1 MSETKT
7 GLSSNT
13 KRWSAL
19 SRFLLFFTVQAIVL
33 LLVVALSYQGLTRLR
48 LGQEQ
53 IGGALPK
60 ATVVAEVLHYS
71 DVLRVIHVTLIGAGR
86 NAGYVDERL
95 KRLEEIEQLLEKSLA
110 DMEKVEWTPAEQ
122 KKIALVT
129 AGMRRYASEF
139 APLLDRARTATPDQL
154 PELIQANTVYRRD
167 AYNLLLEML
176 PQLRAEAEGIVR
188 ANTSS
193 FRRAQVSILGGLLLA
208 IVVAMIVFRMVF
220 THNRQTR
227 RQAEELNRA
236 MRAVSDGDLSTTCV
250 VVTDDELGKVA
261 ENLNQIFALL
271 ARNIRTVAQISQHLD
286 QVARTV
292 GSRSGTVIVS
302 AEVQNTALAEAS
314 TSVEN
319 LNGGIRKISGNVTAL
334 SSSSEETSSSIMEL
348 VSSMEE
354 VARHTDTLFSSVED
368 TSSATHQMVS
378 SIKEVDQN
386 VDRLKGFITETSAS
400 MVEMSASIL
409 QVEGNAA
416 LSYELARNVSEAAES
431 GRTAVQE
438 TMEGM
443 EEIRRSVGEA
453 NQVVSRL
460 GERSTEIGR
469 IVTVI
474 DDIAS
479 QTNLLALNAAILAA
493 QAGEHGRG
501 FTVVASE
508 IRDLSERTATS
519 IREIS
524 NVIRAVQSE
533 VANALR
539 SMSSGAQS
547 VDRGVDLAT
556 EAGRALEKIH
566 HSADRSLEMGKEI
579 AAAMK
584 EQAKGSE
591 TVAQAVERVQD
602 MVRQINFATNQQADG
617 SSHILRTIEQMRE
630 VTRSVRDATV
640 EQKTGSSLIA
650 RATEGMVDMIHEI
663 REVTSDQSRDSERIV
678 KTMMQIREIADGNTV
693 SANEM
698 NDAVGLLVH
707 AARELEGEVGR
718 FKVHA

>member
-1 MSETKT
+1 
-7 GLSSNT
+7 
-13 KRWSAL
+13 
-19 SRFLLFFTVQAIVL
+19 
-33 LLVVALSYQGLTRLR
+33 
-48 LGQEQ
+48 
-53 IGGALPK
+53 
-60 ATVVAEVLHYS
+60 
-71 DVLRVIHVTLIGAGR
+71 
-86 NAGYVDERL
+86 
-95 KRLEEIEQLLEKSLA
+95 
-110 DMEKVEWTPAEQ
+110 
-122 KKIALVT
+122 
-129 AGMRRYASEF
+129 
-139 APLLDRARTATPDQL
+139 
-154 PELIQANTVYRRD
+154 
-167 AYNLLLEML
+167 
-176 PQLRAEAEGIVR
+176 
-188 ANTSS
+188 
-193 FRRAQVSILGGLLLA
+193 
-208 IVVAMIVFRMVF
+208 
-220 THNRQTR
+220 
-227 RQAEELNRA
+227 
-236 MRAVSDGDLSTTCV
+236 
-250 VVTDDELGKVA
+250 
-261 ENLNQIFALL
+261 
-271 ARNIRTVAQISQHLD
+271 
-286 QVARTV
+286 
-292 GSRSGTVIVS
+292 
-302 AEVQNTALAEAS
+302 
-314 TSVEN
+314 
-319 LNGGIRKISGNVTAL
+319 
-334 SSSSEETSSSIMEL
+334 
-348 VSSMEE
+348 
-354 VARHTDTLFSSVED
+354 
-368 TSSATHQMVS
+368 
-378 SIKEVDQN
+378 
-386 VDRLKGFITETSAS
+386 
-400 MVEMSASIL
+400 
-409 QVEGNAA
+409 
-416 LSYELARNVSEAAES
+416 
-431 GRTAVQE
+431 
-438 TMEGM
+438 MEGM